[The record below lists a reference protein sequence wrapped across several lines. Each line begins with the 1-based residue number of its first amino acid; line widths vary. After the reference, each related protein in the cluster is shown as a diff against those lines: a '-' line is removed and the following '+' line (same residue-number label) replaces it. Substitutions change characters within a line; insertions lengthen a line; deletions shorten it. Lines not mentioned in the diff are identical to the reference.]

1 MAGYKERMTEALVE
15 QLAVEGDRILKE
27 CEQEADYTHRTY
39 NLYDSYG
46 YGIYVD
52 GKLKRSGF
60 LTDTATATEGKRWYK
75 DTVKGRER
83 LEEFLSSEYKAT
95 KGIDM
100 VVVAAMPYAHALE
113 NQSSGQKRKYRVISM
128 AFDKLKAL
136 SDKIPK
142 SAVYNISASKRE
154 VK

>member
-1 MAGYKERMTEALVE
+1 MAGYKERMTEALVA

-60 LTDTATATEGKRWYK
+60 LTNTATATEGNRWYK

-83 LEEFLSSEYKAT
+83 LEECLSDEYKAT

-142 SAVYNISASKRE
+142 SAVYNISASRRE

>member
-1 MAGYKERMTEALVE
+1 MAGYKERMTEALVA

-60 LTDTATATEGKRWYK
+60 LNNTATATEGKRWYQ

-83 LEEFLSSEYKAT
+83 LEEFLSDEYKAT

-128 AFDKLKAL
+128 SFDKLKAL
-136 SDKIPK
+136 SEKLPK

>member
-60 LTDTATATEGKRWYK
+60 LTNTATATEGNRWYK

-83 LEEFLSSEYKAT
+83 LEEFLSDEYKAT

-128 AFDKLKAL
+128 SFDKLKAL
-136 SDKIPK
+136 SEKFPK
-142 SAVYNISASKRE
+142 SAVYNISAGKRE

>member
-1 MAGYKERMTEALVE
+1 MAGYKERMTEALVA

-60 LTDTATATEGKRWYK
+60 LTNTATATEGKRWYK